1 LGVVPDGY
9 FGPQTTSAVRRFQ
22 QGAALAADGIVGP
35 ATWTALMGAGPA
47 RPSASGDHRTL
58 GAAAVATAARQLGK
72 PYRQGGA
79 GPEAF
84 DCSGLIQYVYAQLGV
99 SLPRTTD
106 DQFRALH
113 PVTRDTARP
122 GDVIFFLND
131 QGWAYHDGVYAGG
144 GQIIVSRHPGTVV
157 QYQQIWTDAYHI
169 GRV

>member
-1 LGVVPDGY
+1 LGIVPDGD
-9 FGPQTTSAVRRFQ
+9 FGPSTTSAVRRFQ
-22 QGAALAADGIVGP
+22 RSAALVVDGIVGP
-35 ATWTALMGAGPA
+35 ATWSALMGATPT
-47 RPSASGDHRTL
+47 RPDTAEDQHTL
-58 GAAAVATAARQLGK
+58 GAAAAATAAQQIGK

-113 PVTRDTARP
+113 PVAPAAAHP
-122 GDVIFFLND
+122 GDVIFFLNND
-131 QGWAYHDGVYAGG
+131 GEAYHDGVYAGD
-144 GQIIVSRHPGTVV
+144 GQIIVSRHPGTFV
-157 QYQQIWTDAYHI
+157 QYQQIWTNAYRI